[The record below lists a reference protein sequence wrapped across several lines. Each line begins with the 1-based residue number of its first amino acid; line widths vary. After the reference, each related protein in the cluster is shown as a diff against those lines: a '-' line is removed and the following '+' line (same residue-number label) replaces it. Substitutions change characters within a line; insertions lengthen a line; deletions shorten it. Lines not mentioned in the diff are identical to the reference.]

1 MASGGF
7 NGWPN
12 SGLRVAQSGLTVGVL
27 SPKRALTDCSVAGPW
42 LLALQVVRVAR
53 QDCCS
58 CWANVACGAIGDK
71 IQEPSS
77 GQPKSL
83 LETKTAFF
91 RAF

>member
-1 MASGGF
+1 MASE
-7 NGWPN
+7 W
-12 SGLRVAQSGLTVGVL
+12 VVL
-27 SPKRALTDCSVAGPW
+27 SPKRARGPW

-58 CWANVACGAIGDK
+58 GWANVACGAIGDK

-91 RAF
+91 SRLLNPRFEWLMVA